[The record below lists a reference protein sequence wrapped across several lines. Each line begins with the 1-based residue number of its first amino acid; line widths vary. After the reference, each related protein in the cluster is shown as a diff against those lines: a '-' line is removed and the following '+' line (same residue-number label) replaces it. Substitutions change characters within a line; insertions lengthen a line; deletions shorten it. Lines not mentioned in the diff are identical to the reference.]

1 MLNSIS
7 MAMVN
12 VNKLQYFCVV
22 LPYLLF
28 FYFYRATTLLLGKE
42 VHSCLVGRNRGLP
55 LLVLWYE
62 SQLFCFLMKLRQPL
76 IHQVSPKSKRPWI
89 RWEIVTFY
97 SISVGVTVEGVFN
110 INPLNAELNPT
121 CQLLALLGAHR
132 ILHVSRIRVNTR
144 HWIIRLALIAFCL
157 MIILL

>member
-1 MLNSIS
+1 MSSGMLKDYSYDHNYFVLKLHMLKCRR

-12 VNKLQYFCVV
+12 VNKLQYFCVG
-22 LPYLLF
+22 PSRF
-28 FYFYRATTLLLGKE
+28 IIFYFYRATTHLLGKE

-62 SQLFCFLMKLRQPL
+62 SQLFCSLMKLRQPL

-97 SISVGVTVEGVFN
+97 SISVGVSVEGVFN
-110 INPLNAELNPT
+110 ITKLKSSSSM
-121 CQLLALLGAHR
+121 
-132 ILHVSRIRVNTR
+132 IV
-144 HWIIRLALIAFCL
+144 AF
-157 MIILL
+157 MNFVFW